1 MQIHDLVIPKT
12 MSSHLLPPASL
23 YSEAVADIVGALR
36 QFRSCLF
43 LASTANCATSAP
55 FLDLLDHDHDR
66 HIYPFHKLSLY
77 RFHRCR
83 FRHYLLN
90 LTLGWVIW
98 HFIVRSVLQG
108 AQTFQQGAGILRG
121 TSIEKSFLV
130 LKRA

>member
-12 MSSHLLPPASL
+12 MSTHLLPPASL

-43 LASTANCATSAP
+43 LASTAVKLRYKRS
-55 FLDLLDHDHDR
+55 LLGPLW
-66 HIYPFHKLSLY
+66 ITITTAIFILFISYLY
-77 RFHRCR
+77 TGFIVAD

-98 HFIVRSVLQG
+98 HFIAIWS
-108 AQTFQQGAGILRG
+108 FRG
-121 TSIEKSFLV
+121 
-130 LKRA
+130 LKRFSRGLASFGAPA